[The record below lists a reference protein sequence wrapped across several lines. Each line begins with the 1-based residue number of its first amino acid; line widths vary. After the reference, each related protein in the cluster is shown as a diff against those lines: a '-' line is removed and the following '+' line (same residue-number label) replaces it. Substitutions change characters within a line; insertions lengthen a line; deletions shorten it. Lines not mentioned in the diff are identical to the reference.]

1 MAEPT
6 ATVPVTAPA
15 PAPAVPAPAAAA
27 GEQRGDRGGR
37 GFGRPGDK
45 GGKGPRGPPRKK
57 EEQEWIPVTKLGR
70 LVKAGKIECIEQIF
84 RFSLPIKGKKKIK
97 KNLLF
102 GSLHHYIRK
111 N

>member
-6 ATVPVTAPA
+6 AP
-15 PAPAVPAPAAAA
+15 VPATTAEPR
-27 GEQRGDRGGR
+27 EQRGERGGR

-70 LVKAGKIECIEQIF
+70 LVKAGKIDCIEQIF
-84 RFSLPIKGKKKIK
+84 RFSLPIKGKKK
-97 KNLLF
+97 
-102 GSLHHYIRK
+102 Y
-111 N
+111 

>member
-6 ATVPVTAPA
+6 ATPVPV
-15 PAPAVPAPAAAA
+15 PAATAEPK
-27 GEQRGDRGGR
+27 EQRGGREGR

-84 RFSLPIKGKKKIK
+84 RFSLPIKGNKQTSFKYFSIYCIY
-97 KNLLF
+97 F
-102 GSLHHYIRK
+102 H
-111 N
+111 